1 MPGAPDGI
9 ANHEPIPQRTVVMG
23 ALGSDREHLMP
34 AADKQNRVSAGM
46 ADEFAAVGK
55 VGKSNSFDQIWAAR
69 LG

>member
-1 MPGAPDGI
+1 
-9 ANHEPIPQRTVVMG
+9 MG

-55 VGKSNSFDQIWAAR
+55 VGKSNSFGQIWAAR